1 MFPSIQP
8 IGLEA
13 QFLGD
18 DPSRLAALEPVRNR
32 LTFECFIELTTDC
45 IPAVTAGEQLE
56 FRLSMAGF
64 SSGQNAETAY
74 STTTT
79 YAGGS
84 TTEGGTVIP
93 GSVDYKTFVQ

>member
-1 MFPSIQP
+1 MESSGKNKTSNFSSPESTFRHQ
-8 IGLEA
+8 EA
-13 QFLGD
+13 D
-18 DPSRLAALEPVRNR
+18 A
-32 LTFECFIELTTDC
+32 FIELTTDC

-93 GSVDYKTFVQ
+93 GSVDFKTFVQ